1 MQMIVL
7 AMAVLL
13 LLVTSEAKPN
23 QPPNADVPPAAMPR
37 GNMANMQNAGVVPR
51 PTDNQDMSRKTGPQQ
66 PPLPMVPPPSAVP
79 PPSG

>member
-7 AMAVLL
+7 VVTVLA
-13 LLVTSEAKPN
+13 LLVTSDAKPN
-23 QPPNADVPPAAMPR
+23 QPPNADMPPPAMSR
-37 GNMANMQNAGVVPR
+37 GNMVNMQNAGVPR
-51 PTDNQDMSRKTGPQQ
+51 PTDNQDMSRKTGAQQ